1 MPAVHELAA
10 TRADLARLAEAVGP
24 LQELARTPGDLA
36 ALAGAV
42 EPLRV
47 LATVRED
54 LATLA
59 AATGDQ
65 GAVRRIAAA
74 VADADGTPRLAAL
87 DVNLAQA
94 ASQLTAVAPD
104 LRSVAARIDALDRQ
118 IGVLADALAP
128 LQGTTERIGR
138 IVDRLP
144 DRTRRLV
151 TRPATEG

>member
-1 MPAVHELAA
+1 M
-10 TRADLARLAEAVGP
+10 
-24 LQELARTPGDLA
+24 
-36 ALAGAV
+36 
-42 EPLRV
+42 
-47 LATVRED
+47 RED

-74 VADADGTPRLAAL
+74 VADADAEGTPRLAAL